1 MKTKQLFRL
10 PWSDARGAGS
20 EICFKLLLLLAI
32 LNVHA
37 MFNEL
42 RAQEAFYIYRNDGNF
57 DGFFFDEVQS
67 MSVSKFDLDSI
78 EHDDYVVQDIVLADT
93 TYRIPLAA
101 IDSVGFQQPE
111 IRFNERFHN
120 FDELGILPEYI
131 ELNGRSR
138 VYLHLPKGFE
148 WWNLDLKVGDTFASI
163 ETPYYGETGF
173 SGKLTEV
180 YKYYDLEPDGC
191 KKIRLEYGP
200 LDSYGDVFDQ
210 FITTESIYTDPEGN
224 LSRRIAGCHPDGTP
238 RRGPRK
244 GYEDDFEKHLFDL
257 ETTIARSWEPK
268 EGVNIDLGADVEMKV
283 SMRVTY
289 NCSWRRVFVKFEL
302 PADFD
307 ITPTLTVKA
316 TKSFEAP
323 VDGIPKFLKAL
334 KFPVQCPIFQ
344 TLPIPEFVIR
354 GGGELAAKVSFP
366 KVGFGISQNIVFDS
380 NSIFPAQY
388 YMTSHDRGKAADED
402 AIDTGSAEL
411 TLSGFVQAALKFSAN
426 IETCDWFSDLFFC
439 RVGLDLFVGPKVEGT
454 VKLASFS
461 AYQDKPNYLY
471 GAFFSSGLT
480 FTGLSCDLEAK
491 ATTEYLFGDREEH
504 QFLSAN
510 KSFFQTNTKMIP
522 QAIKTTY
529 DVKPGYPKG
538 RITADL
544 TTKNRSLLP
553 TYVGVRGEG
562 VEAKYATLPHTF
574 TQDSITSKVELDLSP
589 GRYALRPCFKT
600 LGIEYDIPVVASD
613 NYGYEG
619 QVVKSID
626 LLPMALESVDCY
638 FKIPIH
644 RTNRVVKETN
654 GETTSDT
661 TEESDSDFQPKD
673 KYQQSPVLSGE
684 ITKSG
689 EKYIVKGSKSE
700 DNGEWQVELTI
711 ELIDGMAHIT
721 NGKMTYNYNYT
732 YTRESNDFGVSQG
745 IAVDIHYT
753 LNDNTT
759 EQWTY
764 TFSGTPV
771 GCWWTDTTCSFQNYG
786 FPTANMS
793 IDRSMV
799 RTKVETYDYTSRVD
813 GSTWTDTYTTTD
825 TTTDTKLNTEEQGRV
840 DFELTAFTP
849 PEE

>member
-78 EHDDYVVQDIVLADT
+78 EHEEYVVQDIVLADS

-210 FITTESIYTDPEGN
+210 FITTERIYTDPEGN

-344 TLPIPEFVIR
+344 TLP
-354 GGGELAAKVSFP
+354 
-366 KVGFGISQNIVFDS
+366 
-380 NSIFPAQY
+380 AQY

-510 KSFFQTNTKMIP
+510 KSFFQMETKLIP
-522 QAIKTTY
+522 QAVKTTY
-529 DVKPGYPKG
+529 EVDPGYPKG
-538 RITADL
+538 RITASV
-544 TTKNRSLLP
+544 TSKNRSLLP
-553 TYVGVRGEG
+553 TEIGVRGEG
-562 VEAKYATLPHTF
+562 IEPKYATLPHTF
-574 TQDSITSKVELDLSP
+574 TKDSLTSEIQLDLPP
-589 GRYALRPCFKT
+589 GRYTLNPCFKT
-600 LGIEYDIPVVASD
+600 LGIEYDIPSTASD
-613 NYGYEG
+613 YMGYEG
-619 QVVKSID
+619 NVFKRVD
-626 LLPMALESVDCY
+626 LLPTAVEPVECY
-638 FKIPIH
+638 FNVPIH
-644 RTNRVVKETN
+644 RTTHVVETFN
-654 GETTSDT
+654 NETTSDT
-661 TEESDSDFQPKD
+661 TEESDTNFSTGGYP
-673 KYQQSPVLSGE
+673 YNPYLNAE

-689 EKYIVKGSKSE
+689 DKIILTGSKTE
-700 DNGEWQVELTI
+700 EGKVWQLELTI
-711 ELIDGMAHIT
+711 KMVDGLAYLTDGNMSCTYEYESGVQT
-721 NGKMTYNYNYT
+721 NSTDWVQGKY
-732 YTRESNDFGVSQG
+732 
-745 IAVDIHYT
+745 VDVHYT
-753 LNDNTT
+753 KTGITT
-759 EQWTY
+759 EQWNY
-764 TFSGTPV
+764 SFSGQSI
-771 GCWWTDTTCSFQNYG
+771 GCGWWSDGSCKLDGTITLENVTLNRSEVYTRTESWEY
-786 FPTANMS
+786 TAK
-793 IDRSMV
+793 D
-799 RTKVETYDYTSRVD
+799 D
-813 GSTWTDTYTTTD
+813 GSTWTDTNTYVKTTTD
-825 TTTDTKLNTEEQGRV
+825 TLPNEGSSRV
-840 DFELTAFTP
+840 TFTLIVFTP
-849 PEE
+849 EE

>member
-78 EHDDYVVQDIVLADT
+78 EHEEYVVQDIVLADT

-210 FITTESIYTDPEGN
+210 FITTERIYTDPEGN

-316 TKSFEAP
+316 SKSFEAE

-344 TLPIPEFVIR
+344 TLPLPQFVIR

-366 KVGFGISQNIVFDS
+366 KVGFGISQNFVFDS

-454 VKLASFS
+454 GKLASFS

-510 KSFFQTNTKMIP
+510 KSFFQTNTKLIP
-522 QAIKTTY
+522 QAVKTTY
-529 DVKPGYPKG
+529 EVDPGYPKG
-538 RITADL
+538 RITASV
-544 TTKNRSLLP
+544 TSKNRSLLP
-553 TYVGVRGEG
+553 TEIGVRGEG
-562 VEAKYATLPHTF
+562 IEPKYATLPHTF
-574 TQDSITSKVELDLSP
+574 TKDSLTSEIQLDLPP
-589 GRYALRPCFKT
+589 GRYTLNPCFKT
-600 LGIEYDIPVVASD
+600 LGIEYDIPSTASD
-613 NYGYEG
+613 YMGYEG
-619 QVVKSID
+619 NVFKRVD
-626 LLPMALESVDCY
+626 LLPTAVEPVECY
-638 FKIPIH
+638 FNVPIH
-644 RTNRVVKETN
+644 RTTHVVETFN
-654 GETTSDT
+654 NETTSDT
-661 TEESDSDFQPKD
+661 TEESDTNFSTGGYP
-673 KYQQSPVLSGE
+673 YNPYLNAE

-689 EKYIVKGSKSE
+689 DKIILTGSKTE
-700 DNGEWQVELTI
+700 EGKVWQLELTI
-711 ELIDGMAHIT
+711 KMVDGLAYLTDGNMSCTYEYESGVQT
-721 NGKMTYNYNYT
+721 NSTDWVQGKY
-732 YTRESNDFGVSQG
+732 
-745 IAVDIHYT
+745 VDVHYT
-753 LNDNTT
+753 KTGITT
-759 EQWTY
+759 EQWNY
-764 TFSGTPV
+764 SFSGQSI
-771 GCWWTDTTCSFQNYG
+771 GCGWWSDGSCKLDGTITLENVTLNRSEVYTRTESWEY
-786 FPTANMS
+786 TAK
-793 IDRSMV
+793 D
-799 RTKVETYDYTSRVD
+799 D
-813 GSTWTDTYTTTD
+813 GSTWTDTNTYVKTTTD
-825 TTTDTKLNTEEQGRV
+825 TLPNEGSSRV
-840 DFELTAFTP
+840 TFTLIVFTP
-849 PEE
+849 EE